1 LGVQIQLDHSGF
13 FLTQGQY
20 VEDVLERA
28 GMVNCKSISTPAE
41 VKPKVFALDGEL
53 LDDPTFYRSI
63 AGALQYLTLT
73 RPDVAYDVNQACLF
87 MHFPRDGHW
96 SLLKRIL
103 RYLRGTL
110 KKGIHISTLD
120 SSQLIAY
127 SDADWAGCPDTRRST
142 SSYCVFMGDTLLSW
156 SSKRQHTV
164 SRSSAE
170 AEYRGVANAAYEC
183 GWLQN
188 LLQELDVRIDKATI
202 VYCDNVSAVYLS
214 ENLVHHRRTKHVEI
228 DIHFVRERVAAGDLR
243 VIQVPTTQQYADI
256 MTKGLPT
263 STFTEFRTSLGIHD
277 FSATTEGAC

>member
-1 LGVQIQLDHSGF
+1 MHS
-13 FLTQGQY
+13 
-20 VEDVLERA
+20 
-28 GMVNCKSISTPAE
+28 
-41 VKPKVFALDGEL
+41 
-53 LDDPTFYRSI
+53 
-63 AGALQYLTLT
+63 
-73 RPDVAYDVNQACLF
+73 
-87 MHFPRDGHW
+87 PRDGHW
-96 SLLKRIL
+96 SMIKCIL

-127 SDADWAGCPDTRRST
+127 SDADWAECPDTRRST
-142 SSYCVFMGDTLLSW
+142 SGYCVFMGDTLLSW

-164 SRSSAE
+164 SRSSAD
-170 AEYRGVANAAYEC
+170 AEYRGMANAASEC

-214 ENLVHHRRTKHVEI
+214 ENLVHHRRTKHVEL

-263 STFTEFRTSLGIHD
+263 STFTEFRTVRIPV
-277 FSATTEGAC
+277 